1 MVSHPTQA
9 YPDEADLRGRLDA
22 RSRATLNRYVNAAAI
37 TTALFGDA
45 LTANVF
51 MIGVA
56 LQAGALPLDGA
67 SVEQAISLNGVAVER
82 NIAAFRWG
90 REWVVDP
97 SGLPVETSKAT
108 DLLSV
113 TLPAAVEAA
122 LATLVA
128 RTGLDAVLRTRA
140 ADLVGFQS
148 SSLALSYLSDVA
160 AVAEAEAGVAVAGD
174 WQLTKTVAQEL
185 HKLMAYKDEYEVA
198 RLLTAPAARAEV
210 EQAFGPGAKIV
221 WQLHPPILRS
231 MGMQSKLKLG
241 PWARPFLRM
250 LASGRRLRGTP
261 FDIFGWAK
269 LRRTERTLV
278 REYRSGMRHRRYA
291 VADATGESQQCDR
304 EYQQPLALSRP
315 TACSCLRLQ

>member
-1 MVSHPTQA
+1 M
-9 YPDEADLRGRLDA
+9 
-22 RSRATLNRYVNAAAI
+22 
-37 TTALFGDA
+37 
-45 LTANVF
+45 
-51 MIGVA
+51 
-56 LQAGALPLDGA
+56 
-67 SVEQAISLNGVAVER
+67 
-82 NIAAFRWG
+82 
-90 REWVVDP
+90 
-97 SGLPVETSKAT
+97 
-108 DLLSV
+108 
-113 TLPAAVEAA
+113 
-122 LATLVA
+122 
-128 RTGLDAVLRTRA
+128 LRTRA

-160 AVAEAEAGVAVAGD
+160 AVADAEAGVAVAGD

-278 REYRSGMRHRRYA
+278 REYRSGMQQLSANLTTSNLAEA
-291 VADATGESQQCDR
+291 VAVAALPDQVRGYESLKARRAADYRVEFSRRLEAFDR
-304 EYQQPLALSRP
+304 SA
-315 TACSCLRLQ
+315 